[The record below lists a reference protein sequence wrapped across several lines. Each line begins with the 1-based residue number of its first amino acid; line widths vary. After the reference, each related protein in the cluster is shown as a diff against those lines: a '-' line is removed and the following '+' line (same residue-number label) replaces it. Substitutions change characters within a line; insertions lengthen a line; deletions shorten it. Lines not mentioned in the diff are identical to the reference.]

1 MAIELQHLI
10 DRINQEAVEKGEQE
24 ANRILAQAREQAAA
38 LVREGEAAARAHRE
52 EAEKDS
58 AVFVERSTRTLEQA
72 ARDLLISVG
81 QAVED
86 IIADIVSDATDEA
99 LDPDTLKRMMVKM
112 AQAYA
117 ERNGT
122 ESRIE
127 VLVSKEDQSELVR
140 FFARQY
146 RHRLVRGLN
155 IRANARGLN
164 IRANAGVR
172 RGFRVILDNDR
183 VHHDFTRPA
192 IAEALGNFLRPHLAE
207 IVFRAARAAS
217 SSKPD

>member
-86 IIADIVSDATDEA
+86 IISDIVSDATDEA

-127 VLVSKEDQSELVR
+127 VLVGKEDQSELVR

-146 RHRLVRGLN
+146 RHRLV
-155 IRANARGLN
+155 RGLN

>member
-24 ANRILAQAREQAAA
+24 ANRIVARAREQAAA
-38 LVREGEAAARAHRE
+38 LVREGEAAARAHLDK
-52 EAEKDS
+52 AEKDS
-58 AVFVERSTRTLEQA
+58 EVFVERSTRTLEQA

-81 QAVED
+81 QAVEN

-127 VLVSKEDQSELVR
+127 VLVGKEDQSELVR

-155 IRANARGLN
+155 IRAD
-164 IRANAGVR
+164 AGVR

-217 SSKPD
+217 SSEPG

>member
-24 ANRILAQAREQAAA
+24 ANRIVARAREQAAA
-38 LVREGEAAARAHRE
+38 LVREGEAAARAHLDK
-52 EAEKDS
+52 AEKDS
-58 AVFVERSTRTLEQA
+58 EVFVERSTRTLEQA

-81 QAVED
+81 QAVEN

-127 VLVSKEDQSELVR
+127 VLVGKDDQAELVR

-155 IRANARGLN
+155 IRAD
-164 IRANAGVR
+164 AGVR

-217 SSKPD
+217 SSEPG

>member
-24 ANRILAQAREQAAA
+24 ANRIVARAREQAAA
-38 LVREGEAAARAHRE
+38 LVREGEAAARAHLE
-52 EAEKDS
+52 KAEKDS
-58 AVFVERSTRTLEQA
+58 EVFVERSTRTLEQA

-81 QAVED
+81 QAVEN

-117 ERNGT
+117 EKNGT

-127 VLVSKEDQSELVR
+127 VLVGKEDQSELVR

-155 IRANARGLN
+155 IRAD
-164 IRANAGVR
+164 AGVH

-217 SSKPD
+217 SSEPG

>member
-52 EAEKDS
+52 QAEKDS

-86 IIADIVSDATDEA
+86 IISDIVSDATDEA

-127 VLVSKEDQSELVR
+127 VLVGKEDQSELVR

-155 IRANARGLN
+155 IRANA
-164 IRANAGVR
+164 GVR

-183 VHHDFTRPA
+183 VQHDFTRPA

>member
-24 ANRILAQAREQAAA
+24 ANRIVARAREQAAA
-38 LVREGEAAARAHRE
+38 LVREGEAAARAHLE
-52 EAEKDS
+52 KAEKDS
-58 AVFVERSTRTLEQA
+58 EVFVERSTRTLEQA

-81 QAVED
+81 QAVEN

-127 VLVSKEDQSELVR
+127 VLVGKEDQSELVR

-155 IRANARGLN
+155 IRAD
-164 IRANAGVR
+164 AGVR

-217 SSKPD
+217 SSEPG

>member
-81 QAVED
+81 QAVEN

-155 IRANARGLN
+155 IRANA
-164 IRANAGVR
+164 GVR

>member
-52 EAEKDS
+52 QAERDS

-86 IIADIVSDATDEA
+86 IISDIVSDATDEA

-127 VLVSKEDQSELVR
+127 VLVGKEDQSELVR

-155 IRANARGLN
+155 IRAD
-164 IRANAGVR
+164 AGVR

-183 VHHDFTRPA
+183 VQHDFTRPA

>member
-24 ANRILAQAREQAAA
+24 ATRILARAREQAAA
-38 LVREGEAAARAHRE
+38 LVREGEAAARAHLE
-52 EAEKDS
+52 KAEKDS
-58 AVFVERSTRTLEQA
+58 EVFVERSTRTLEQA

-81 QAVED
+81 QAVEN

-127 VLVSKEDQSELVR
+127 VLVGKEDQSELLR

-155 IRANARGLN
+155 IRAD
-164 IRANAGVR
+164 AGVR
-172 RGFRVILDNDR
+172 RGFRVVLDNDR

-217 SSKPD
+217 SSEPG

>member
-24 ANRILAQAREQAAA
+24 AGRILARAREQAAA
-38 LVREGEAAARAHRE
+38 LVREGEAAARAHIQK
-52 EAEKDS
+52 AEKDS
-58 AVFVERSTRTLEQA
+58 EVFVERSTRTLEQA

-81 QAVED
+81 QAVES

-127 VLVSKEDQSELVR
+127 VLVGKEDQSELVR

-155 IRANARGLN
+155 IRAD
-164 IRANAGVR
+164 AGVR
-172 RGFRVILDNDR
+172 RGFRVILENDR

-192 IAEALGNFLRPHLAE
+192 IAEALGSFLRPHLAE

-217 SSKPD
+217 SSEPG

>member
-155 IRANARGLN
+155 IRANA
-164 IRANAGVR
+164 GVR

>member
-24 ANRILAQAREQAAA
+24 ANRI
-38 LVREGEAAARAHRE
+38 VARALE
-52 EAEKDS
+52 KAEKDS
-58 AVFVERSTRTLEQA
+58 EVFVERSTRTLEQA

-81 QAVED
+81 QAVEN

-127 VLVSKEDQSELVR
+127 VLVGKEDQSELVR

-155 IRANARGLN
+155 IRAD
-164 IRANAGVR
+164 AGVR

-217 SSKPD
+217 SSEPG

>member
-24 ANRILAQAREQAAA
+24 ANRIVARAREQAAA
-38 LVREGEAAARAHRE
+38 LVREGEAAARAHLE
-52 EAEKDS
+52 KAEKDS
-58 AVFVERSTRTLEQA
+58 EVFVERSTRTLEQA

-81 QAVED
+81 QAVEN

-127 VLVSKEDQSELVR
+127 VLVGKEDQSELVR

-155 IRANARGLN
+155 IRAD
-164 IRANAGVR
+164 AGVR
-172 RGFRVILDNDR
+172 RGFRVVLDNDR

-217 SSKPD
+217 SSEPG

>member
-24 ANRILAQAREQAAA
+24 ANRIVARAREQAAA
-38 LVREGEAAARAHRE
+38 LVREGEAAARAHLE
-52 EAEKDS
+52 KAEKDS
-58 AVFVERSTRTLEQA
+58 EVFVERSTRTLEQA

-81 QAVED
+81 QAVEN

-127 VLVSKEDQSELVR
+127 VLVGKDDQAELVR

-155 IRANARGLN
+155 IRAD
-164 IRANAGVR
+164 AGVR

-217 SSKPD
+217 SSEPG

>member
-52 EAEKDS
+52 QAEKDS

-86 IIADIVSDATDEA
+86 IISDIVSDATDEA

-127 VLVSKEDQSELVR
+127 VLVGKEDQSELVR

-146 RHRLVRGLN
+146 RHRLV
-155 IRANARGLN
+155 RGLN